1 MISEI
6 TLSNWTVPSSDTEQD
21 KQERAERMIR
31 QAIDAHQAF
40 QNCSL
45 KVYAKGSYA
54 NNTNVR
60 SDSDVDIAVECT
72 EAWYWEESEKGNHQ
86 TSGNLYQGI
95 WTPAKLRAEL
105 ILAMKKKFPDQV
117 DISGVTA
124 IQINANSA
132 RVNADVVPCF
142 SYRYYMKNTYRD
154 GTKIFKTDGRSVANY
169 PLQQIKNG
177 RDKNNRTNYNYK
189 KCVRILKRIENEM
202 ANKGYCKEL
211 PSYFIECLAYNCPDY
226 IFSRDT
232 WLQTIREILIFIYHA
247 LEGEEPSLE
256 RWVEVNECF
265 YLFHSQQKW
274 TRQDGRTFAHAAW
287 NYCGF
292 K

>member
-6 TLSNWTVPSSDTEQD
+6 TLSNWTLPSSDTEIE

-31 QAIDAHQAF
+31 QAIDAHEAF

-72 EAWYWEESEKGNHQ
+72 EALYWDESEKGNHQ

-142 SYRYYMKNTYRD
+142 SYRYYMKNNYRD
-154 GTKIFKTDGRSVANY
+154 GTKIFKTDGKSIVNY

-177 RDKNNRTNYNYK
+177 KMNKTLTSSIKSFLKEFPNYK
-189 KCVRILKRIENEM
+189 HADPETFITEFLMSEYQNNSNFTPKNIEDFILNP
-202 ANKGYCKEL
+202 KEG
-211 PSYFIECLAYNCPDY
+211 D
-226 IFSRDT
+226 
-232 WLQTIREILIFIYHA
+232 
-247 LEGEEPSLE
+247 
-256 RWVEVNECF
+256 
-265 YLFHSQQKW
+265 
-274 TRQDGRTFAHAAW
+274 
-287 NYCGF
+287 
-292 K
+292 